1 MTQTARLYGSSL
13 YELAAEEQLTDILME
28 QMEEVRQL
36 FRENP
41 EYVKLLGEPSIPGE
55 KREELLEQAF
65 GGQAQRYLVNFL
77 KLLCQRDLMRE
88 YSGCCQEF
96 RRRYNEDHNI
106 AESLVTSAVVL
117 DETQMAALK
126 TKLEKISGKQVLL
139 TQKTD
144 PKVVAGLRVELEGRQ
159 LDGTVQG
166 RLSEMSKKLNEVIV

>member
-1 MTQTARLYGSSL
+1 M
-13 YELAAEEQLTDILME
+13 
-28 QMEEVRQL
+28 
-36 FRENP
+36 
-41 EYVKLLGEPSIPGE
+41 
-55 KREELLEQAF
+55 
-65 GGQAQRYLVNFL
+65 NFL

-88 YSGCCQEF
+88 YSCCCQEF

-106 AESLVTSAVVL
+106 AEALVTSAVVL

>member
-13 YELAAEEQLTDILME
+13 YELAAEEQLTDVLME

-77 KLLCQRDLMRE
+77 KLLCQRDLCGSIPAAVRSSEGAIMR
-88 YSGCCQEF
+88 
-96 RRRYNEDHNI
+96 I
-106 AESLVTSAVVL
+106 T
-117 DETQMAALK
+117 
-126 TKLEKISGKQVLL
+126 I
-139 TQKTD
+139 
-144 PKVVAGLRVELEGRQ
+144 
-159 LDGTVQG
+159 
-166 RLSEMSKKLNEVIV
+166 

>member
-13 YELAAEEQLTDILME
+13 YELAAEEQLTDVLME

-77 KLLCQRDLMRE
+77 KLLCQRDLMRA

-106 AESLVTSAVVL
+106 AEALVTSAVVL

>member
-1 MTQTARLYGSSL
+1 
-13 YELAAEEQLTDILME
+13 ME
-28 QMEEVRQL
+28 KMEEVSQH
-36 FRENP
+36 FCENP

-106 AESLVTSAVVL
+106 AEALVTSAVVL
-117 DETQMAALK
+117 DETQKAALK

-139 TQKTD
+139 T

>member
-13 YELAAEEQLTDILME
+13 YELAPEEQLTDVLME

-77 KLLCQRDLMRE
+77 KLLCQRDLMRV
-88 YSGCCQEF
+88 YSCCCQEF
-96 RRRYNEDHNI
+96 
-106 AESLVTSAVVL
+106 
-117 DETQMAALK
+117 
-126 TKLEKISGKQVLL
+126 
-139 TQKTD
+139 
-144 PKVVAGLRVELEGRQ
+144 
-159 LDGTVQG
+159 
-166 RLSEMSKKLNEVIV
+166 

>member
-13 YELAAEEQLTDILME
+13 YELAAEEQLTDVLME

-77 KLLCQRDLMRE
+77 K
-88 YSGCCQEF
+88 EF

-106 AESLVTSAVVL
+106 AEALVTSAVAL
-117 DETQMAALK
+117 SETQMEALK
-126 TKLEKISGKQVLL
+126 ARLEKISGKQVLL